1 MMNEEDRLA
10 VVAYRLDNAH
20 RTLNNIPI
28 MLQNELWDAAMNRLY
43 YACFYSVTA
52 LLISHG
58 IESQTHAGARQMLGM
73 HFVRTGKLSIKLS
86 KFYSDLFANRQTGDY
101 EDFVYMDK
109 DTVEPLYPQ
118 AVEFVTA
125 IEQLIR

>member
-1 MMNEEDRLA
+1 MNEEDRLA

>member
-58 IESQTHAGARQMLGM
+58 IES
-73 HFVRTGKLSIKLS
+73 
-86 KFYSDLFANRQTGDY
+86 
-101 EDFVYMDK
+101 
-109 DTVEPLYPQ
+109 
-118 AVEFVTA
+118 
-125 IEQLIR
+125 